1 MHKSLKIRDRVASM
15 PIFDVF
21 FNGTKKIAQLTNDGY
36 LRLGLSDF
44 LSQAEQSVVVFE
56 INEKT
61 YAFHDGYLQFN
72 SKSSV
77 KVNKLHLM
85 HDKFEFH
92 GDKMNYKVKFCK
104 FLRCN
109 VYL

>member
-1 MHKSLKIRDRVASM
+1 MHKSLKVRDRVASM
-15 PIFDVF
+15 PIFDVS

-44 LSQAEQSVVVFE
+44 LSQAEKSVVAFE
-56 INEKT
+56 INEKS
-61 YAFHDGYLQFN
+61 YAFEDGNLQLN
-72 SKSSV
+72 SKSSI

-92 GDKMNYKVKFCK
+92 GDKMNYKVF
-104 FLRCN
+104 FLVFRM
-109 VYL
+109 